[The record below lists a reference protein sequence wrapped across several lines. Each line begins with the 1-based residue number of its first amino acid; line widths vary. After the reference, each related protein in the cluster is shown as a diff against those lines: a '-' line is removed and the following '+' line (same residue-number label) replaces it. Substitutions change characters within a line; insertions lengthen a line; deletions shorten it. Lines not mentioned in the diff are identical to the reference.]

1 MSKLVKNIPAAVRE
15 ICFYLPEV
23 EEVLSH
29 GSPNFRVNNKTFATF
44 VINHH
49 GDGRLALWLSAH
61 EGAQQYYTESDP
73 LAYFVPPYVGPKGW
87 LGVNLDKGL
96 PWKSVAMRVQDAYE
110 NVAPANLVDQI
121 GETIN
126 IVPPTET
133 IDPLILDPLSSHR
146 AQEVL
151 AHLRERCK
159 QLPEVNEQ
167 RQFGDPVFKA
177 GKKSFISVHSNNAR
191 VSLMLWVGLEQ
202 QGVMT
207 FDTRF
212 TIPKY
217 MGHNGWIVLD
227 VEDKL
232 DWDEIEALLMI
243 SYRHFALKRMLKMLD
258 GV

>member
-1 MSKLVKNIPAAVRE
+1 MAKDIPQAVRE
-15 ICFYLPEV
+15 ICFSLPEV

-61 EGAQQYYTESDP
+61 EGAQQYYTESDA
-73 LAYFVPPYVGPKGW
+73 LGYFVPPYVGPKGW

-96 PWKSVAMRVQDAYE
+96 PWKSVAMRVQEAYE
-110 NVAPANLVDQI
+110 NVAPATLVDQI
-121 GETIN
+121 GDTID
-126 IVPPTET
+126 IVPPSET
-133 IDPLILDPLSSHR
+133 IDPLILDPLSSPR

-151 AHLRERCK
+151 VHLRERCE
-159 QLPEVNEQ
+159 QLPEVIEQ
-167 RQFGDPVFKA
+167 RQFGDPVFRA

-191 VSLMLWVGLEQ
+191 ILLMFWVGAEQ
-202 QGVMT
+202 QGAMT
-207 FDTRF
+207 FDARF

-217 MGHNGWIVLD
+217 MGHNGWITLD
-227 VEDKL
+227 VQDKL
-232 DWDEIEALLMI
+232 DWDEIEDLMMT
-243 SYRHFALKRMLKMLD
+243 SYRHFALKRMLKSLD